1 MIKEIGYGARSLM
14 KLHTEINQ
22 PERIKTLRQ
31 PLIREYM
38 VRTKDK
44 QVPEI
49 EEEPGQHIHK
59 GNKGSKRGRNKSK
72 YVNPD
77 SDSSDSEPAVIRFP
91 PHPKSI
97 VSKYIKVVGNGKDGE
112 VVYWEWKAG

>member
-1 MIKEIGYGARSLM
+1 M
-14 KLHTEINQ
+14 KLHTEINL
-22 PERIKTLRQ
+22 PERIKTMRQ
-31 PLIREYM
+31 PLIKEFM
-38 VRTKDK
+38 VRTKGK
-44 QVPEI
+44 LEPEI
-49 EEEPGQHIHK
+49 EELSQYTHK
-59 GNKGSKRGRNKSK
+59 GNKGNKRGRNKSK

-91 PHPKSI
+91 PHPKII